1 MMIKSEKQLKELK
14 NYKPQN
20 CFVSSLYL
28 NTDGSKFSKKQIEV
42 IFKDLVK
49 EKKSEFGDEKEFK
62 DVLEDIKKM
71 ENYISQNLDIVK
83 YKGLAIFSCSKENFW
98 QVYEL
103 NVSPPNLFTID
114 KSPYIRPL
122 LLIMS
127 RTHKIC
133 TTIFDHRKA
142 RIFTIL
148 GNEIILNSEIYD
160 ETPKKIK
167 IAGYHGFDESR
178 ATEYMENKIV
188 EHYKKISDKL
198 LEIYQSE
205 KFDILFIGGKQED
218 INQFTEQLHPYLKK
232 IYRGSFNL
240 PIDAKESDILRKSLE
255 LETKLLIED
264 EEKTIDQLKTHA
276 RSKTSEMAVL
286 GIKDTIRALN
296 EANINKLIFNLDFSY
311 SGKYC
316 PSCNYLALKDDKCPR
331 CGVNLL
337 RTQNIVFKIVDVA
350 SEINAEIYPI
360 FFSKELNQEGIGAI
374 LRHKGVTKTTV

>member
-1 MMIKSEKQLKELK
+1 
-14 NYKPQN
+14 
-20 CFVSSLYL
+20 
-28 NTDGSKFSKKQIEV
+28 
-42 IFKDLVK
+42 
-49 EKKSEFGDEKEFK
+49 
-62 DVLEDIKKM
+62 
-71 ENYISQNLDIVK
+71 
-83 YKGLAIFSCSKENFW
+83 
-98 QVYEL
+98 
-103 NVSPPNLFTID
+103 
-114 KSPYIRPL
+114 
-122 LLIMS
+122 
-127 RTHKIC
+127 
-133 TTIFDHRKA
+133 
-142 RIFTIL
+142 
-148 GNEIILNSEIYD
+148 
-160 ETPKKIK
+160 
-167 IAGYHGFDESR
+167 
-178 ATEYMENKIV
+178 MENKIV

-240 PIDAKESDILRKSLE
+240 PIDAKESDIIRKSLE

-337 RTQNIVFKIVDVA
+337 RTQNIVLKIVDVA